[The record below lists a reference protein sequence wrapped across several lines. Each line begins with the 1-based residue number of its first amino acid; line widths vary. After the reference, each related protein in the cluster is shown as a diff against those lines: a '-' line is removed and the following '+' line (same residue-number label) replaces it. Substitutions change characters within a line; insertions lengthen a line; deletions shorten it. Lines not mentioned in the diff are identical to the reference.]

1 MAQSDLI
8 QGICP
13 KCGEV
18 LEIPSHLKQFSCLYC
33 GARLSP
39 ADLVTDKTSDF
50 ASTETDD
57 GVEAYQYYLDHM
69 LEAIVNYPGI
79 ERKLSKAEF
88 TPAFEQY
95 SNGISEIF
103 RRLDS
108 AIAAGAADSASAAE
122 AFLNRLEAHWNSQ
135 PKWNSALNRSSIQET
150 DKFIIAIFLVP
161 AVRRMALPSSEAYC
175 LQLREIWCRR
185 YPKNPFNLG
194 DYESIVGGFRKRYFG
209 LCFIT
214 TAVCRYSGKPDDC
227 EELTAFRNFRDGYLR
242 SCLDGPAL
250 IDRYYDIAPGIVLRL
265 DLAPDRD
272 RRYEALRQDYL
283 LPCYQDIR
291 AGRLAACK
299 ERYVAMVRS
308 LEEEYLH

>member
-50 ASTETDD
+50 ASAETDD

-108 AIAAGAADSASAAE
+108 AIAAGAADPASAAE

-242 SCLDGPAL
+242 SCPDGPAL

-308 LEEEYLH
+308 LEEEYLS

>member
-8 QGICP
+8 QGVCP

-39 ADLVTDKTSDF
+39 ADLVTEE
-50 ASTETDD
+50 ASEPVSEAVDD
-57 GVEAYQYYLDHM
+57 GMDAYQYYLDHM
-69 LEAIVNYPGI
+69 LEVIVNYPGI
-79 ERKLSKAEF
+79 ERKLSKADF
-88 TPAFEQY
+88 PPAFEQY
-95 SNGISEIF
+95 STGISEIF
-103 RRLDS
+103 RQLDA
-108 AIAAGAADSASAAE
+108 AIAAGAADPASAAE
-122 AFLNRLEAHWNSQ
+122 AFLNGLEAHWNSK
-135 PKWNSALNRSSIQET
+135 PKWNSAMSRASIQET

-161 AVRRMALPSSEAYC
+161 AVRRMALPSSEDYC
-175 LQLREIWCRR
+175 IQLREIWCRR
-185 YPKNPFNLG
+185 YPKSPFNLG
-194 DYESIVGGFRKRYFG
+194 DYDSIISGFRKRYFG

-242 SCLDGPAL
+242 ACPDGPDL

-265 DLAPDRD
+265 DLSPDRD

-291 AGRLAACK
+291 AGRLSQCK

-308 LEEEYLH
+308 LEEEFLH

>member
-108 AIAAGAADSASAAE
+108 AIAAGAADPASAAE

-242 SCLDGPAL
+242 SCPDGPAL

-299 ERYVAMVRS
+299 ERYVAMVHS
-308 LEEEYLH
+308 LEEEYLS

>member
-69 LEAIVNYPGI
+69 MEAIVNYPGI

-108 AIAAGAADSASAAE
+108 AIAAGAADPASAAE

-242 SCLDGPAL
+242 SCPDGPAL

-299 ERYVAMVRS
+299 ERYVAMVHS
-308 LEEEYLH
+308 LEEEYLS

>member
-242 SCLDGPAL
+242 SCPDGPAL

>member
-69 LEAIVNYPGI
+69 MEAIVNYPGI

-108 AIAAGAADSASAAE
+108 AIAAGAADPASAAE

-161 AVRRMALPSSEAYC
+161 AVRRMALPSSEAYF

-242 SCLDGPAL
+242 SCPDGPAL

-272 RRYEALRQDYL
+272 RRYEALRQDYI

-308 LEEEYLH
+308 LEEEYLS

>member
-18 LEIPSHLKQFSCLYC
+18 LEIPSHLKQFSYLYC

-108 AIAAGAADSASAAE
+108 AIAAGAADPASAAE

-242 SCLDGPAL
+242 SCPDGPAL
-250 IDRYYDIAPGIVLRL
+250 IDRYYAIAPGIVLRL

-308 LEEEYLH
+308 LEEEYLS

>member
-50 ASTETDD
+50 ASAETDD

-108 AIAAGAADSASAAE
+108 AIDAGAADPASAAE

-242 SCLDGPAL
+242 SCPDGPAL

-308 LEEEYLH
+308 LEEEYLS

>member
-50 ASTETDD
+50 ASAETDD

-108 AIAAGAADSASAAE
+108 AIAAGAADPASAAE

-242 SCLDGPAL
+242 SCPDGPAL

-299 ERYVAMVRS
+299 ERYVAMVHS
-308 LEEEYLH
+308 LEEEYLS

>member
-79 ERKLSKAEF
+79 GRKLSKAEF

-108 AIAAGAADSASAAE
+108 AIAAGAADPASAAE

-242 SCLDGPAL
+242 SCPDGPAL

-299 ERYVAMVRS
+299 ERYVAMVHS
-308 LEEEYLH
+308 LEEEYLS

>member
-50 ASTETDD
+50 ASAETDD

-108 AIAAGAADSASAAE
+108 AIAAGAADPASAAE

-242 SCLDGPAL
+242 SCPDGPAL